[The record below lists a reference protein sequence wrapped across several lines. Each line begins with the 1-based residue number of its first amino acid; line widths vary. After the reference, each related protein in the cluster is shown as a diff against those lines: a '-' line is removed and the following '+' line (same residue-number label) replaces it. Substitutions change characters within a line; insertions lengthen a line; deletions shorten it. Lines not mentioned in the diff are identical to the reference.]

1 MHTDL
6 ADDLPTVPRFMHS
19 FRQCKA
25 LVVTHGV
32 YTTYAGT
39 TVFSRAPMERDSTK
53 DATAK
58 ELALSFA
65 AAQDCA
71 GSAQI
76 EGVSDEDLDV
86 FRRLWESTIAALET
100 VIEAGNLDH
109 ETFGWGI
116 FGFSSGYVGKP
127 SWRDDSQFLALKT
140 RLHDALQQMPNMDAH
155 RRRSAIT
162 KETGGKVEVL
172 AKTNREIHVCANL
185 LLQQFRREKWNR
197 IRWYHGV
204 AVAERWIRNLG
215 LESEVVGTDVAAE
228 KG

>member
-109 ETFGWGI
+109 ETLGSPRGATTH
-116 FGFSSGYVGKP
+116 S
-127 SWRDDSQFLALKT
+127 SWRS
-140 RLHDALQQMPNMDAH
+140 R
-155 RRRSAIT
+155 
-162 KETGGKVEVL
+162 
-172 AKTNREIHVCANL
+172 HVCTMRFSKCQTWTHIDEGQRL
-185 LLQQFRREKWNR
+185 LRRQAVRWRCLQRRTGRFMSARICSCSNSGARSGTGYGGTTVSRLRRDGYATWALNR
-197 IRWYHGV
+197 R
-204 AVAERWIRNLG
+204 
-215 LESEVVGTDVAAE
+215 
-228 KG
+228 